1 MSSLTSLQSVLCREI
16 QMFHWTLQD
25 IQHSSPWHLRQ
36 SSTISLFMVDLA
48 IIPRRCSPPFIP
60 WGFLL
65 DTLWVLEKKM
75 LLELVVFG
83 ANLQTSKTLK
93 LSHCVRPGTERSFC
107 FPAKGEFKYN
117 TENHSGNYNWVCPP
131 LCQCRMADIAFHYI
145 IHYVHLYVMFKPRF
159 PSENWLP
166 CFQ

>member
-1 MSSLTSLQSVLCREI
+1 MSSLASLQSVLCREI

-25 IQHSSPWHLRQ
+25 IQHSSPWHLSQ

-48 IIPRRCSPPFIP
+48 IILHCCSPPFIP

-65 DTLWVLEKKM
+65 DTLWILEKKM
-75 LLELVVFG
+75 LLELVVSG
-83 ANLQTSKTLK
+83 ANLQTLQTLK
-93 LSHCVRPGTERSFC
+93 PIVSI
-107 FPAKGEFKYN
+107 PAQKEVFAFQLKEGSKYN
-117 TENHSGNYNWVCPP
+117 TENHSGNCNWVCPS